1 MLAFNS
7 TFLKLNCIAFCLFM
21 ALSLAPT
28 AGHSQNQNSN
38 SFIPDLYNIENTTN
52 ETFRYKATL
61 KNNGNQPIRYSLSAT
76 IPEGWRSTFKAR
88 GNGITT
94 IGLDANKTENIT
106 IELVPAYNCQ
116 PDSYQVPITAISE
129 SDTLQ
134 FQLEAVV
141 KGSYELDLT
150 TPSGLLSG
158 RVTEGENFTV
168 TLKVKNTGSLP
179 LRDLELSSR
188 NPSKWTISFDPAS
201 IDLLDAGKAKEVT
214 ATISV
219 PDKSLPGDYLSKIT
233 VKNSETSST
242 MDYRVTVKT
251 SALAGWV
258 GVLTILA
265 SVAIVFFL
273 IRKFGRR

>member
-1 MLAFNS
+1 
-7 TFLKLNCIAFCLFM
+7 M
-21 ALSLAPT
+21 ALSLAST

-61 KNNGNQPIRYSLSAT
+61 KNNGNQPTRYSLSAT

-116 PDSYQVPITAISE
+116 PDSYQIPITAISE